1 MNKLVY
7 ATFILLS
14 STLLA
19 VPTSGAAKVDRS
31 ELIDRW
37 EKRLVKIDFCLK
49 DVDTY
54 LASRNEKDNWN
65 RRVLTLALCLE
76 TYEERVKAA
85 LKKKEP

>member
-19 VPTSGAAKVDRS
+19 VPTSGAAKIDRS

-49 DVDTY
+49 DVDAY
-54 LASRNEKDNWN
+54 LALKNETNNWN

>member
-37 EKRLVKIDFCLK
+37 EKRLVKIDLK
-49 DVDTY
+49 DVDAY
-54 LASRNEKDNWN
+54 LALKNETNNWN

>member
-49 DVDTY
+49 DVDAY
-54 LASRNEKDNWN
+54 LALKNETNNWN

-76 TYEERVKAA
+76 TYEERVKQH
-85 LKKKEP
+85 

>member
-1 MNKLVY
+1 MNKFVY

-37 EKRLVKIDFCLK
+37 EKRLVKIGFCLR
-49 DVDTY
+49 DVDAY
-54 LASRNEKDNWN
+54 LASVNETENHN
-65 RRVLTLALCLE
+65 RRVLTLAFCLE

-85 LKKKEP
+85 VKK

>member
-14 STLLA
+14 STLFA

-49 DVDTY
+49 DVDAY
-54 LASRNEKDNWN
+54 LASKNETDNWN

-85 LKKKEP
+85 LNKKGP

>member
-1 MNKLVY
+1 MNKFVY

-37 EKRLVKIDFCLK
+37 EKRLVKIGFCLK
-49 DVDTY
+49 DVDAY
-54 LASRNEKDNWN
+54 LASVNETENYN

-85 LKKKEP
+85 VKK

>member
-49 DVDTY
+49 DVDAY
-54 LASRNEKDNWN
+54 LALKNETNNWN
-65 RRVLTLALCLE
+65 RRVLTLTLCLE

>member
-49 DVDTY
+49 DVDAY
-54 LASRNEKDNWN
+54 LALKNETNNWN
-65 RRVLTLALCLE
+65 RRVLTLHS
-76 TYEERVKAA
+76 A
-85 LKKKEP
+85 LKLMKKS

>member
-1 MNKLVY
+1 MNKFVY

-14 STLLA
+14 STLFA

-49 DVDTY
+49 DVDAY
-54 LASRNEKDNWN
+54 LASKNETNNWN

-76 TYEERVKAA
+76 TYEERKKARST
-85 LKKKEP
+85 K

>member
-37 EKRLVKIDFCLK
+37 EKRLVKIGFCLR
-49 DVDTY
+49 DVDAY
-54 LASRNEKDNWN
+54 LASVNETEIHN

-85 LKKKEP
+85 VKK

>member
-37 EKRLVKIDFCLK
+37 EKRLVKIDYCLK

-54 LASRNEKDNWN
+54 LASRNETDNWN

>member
-7 ATFILLS
+7 VTFILLS

-37 EKRLVKIDFCLK
+37 EKRLVKIGFCLR
-49 DVDTY
+49 DVDAY
-54 LASRNEKDNWN
+54 LASVNETENHN

-85 LKKKEP
+85 VKK

>member
-37 EKRLVKIDFCLK
+37 EKRLVKIDYCLK

-54 LASRNEKDNWN
+54 LASRNETDNWN

-76 TYEERVKAA
+76 TYEQRVKAA
-85 LKKKEP
+85 HKK

>member
-49 DVDTY
+49 DVDAY
-54 LASRNEKDNWN
+54 LALKNETNNWN

-76 TYEERVKAA
+76 TYEERV
-85 LKKKEP
+85 L

>member
-1 MNKLVY
+1 MNKFVY

-14 STLLA
+14 STLFA

-49 DVDTY
+49 DVDAY
-54 LASRNEKDNWN
+54 LASKNETNNWN
-65 RRVLTLALCLE
+65 RRVLTLALSLE

>member
-54 LASRNEKDNWN
+54 LASRNETDNWN

>member
-1 MNKLVY
+1 MNKLGY
-7 ATFILLS
+7 ASFILLS

-49 DVDTY
+49 DVDAY
-54 LASRNEKDNWN
+54 LASKNETDNWN

-85 LKKKEP
+85 LNKKGS

>member
-1 MNKLVY
+1 MNKFVY
-7 ATFILLS
+7 VTFILLS

-37 EKRLVKIDFCLK
+37 EKRLVKIGFCLR
-49 DVDTY
+49 DVDSY
-54 LASRNEKDNWN
+54 LASVNETENHN

-85 LKKKEP
+85 VKK

>member
-14 STLLA
+14 STLLV

-49 DVDTY
+49 DVDAY
-54 LASRNEKDNWN
+54 LALKNETNNWN

>member
-1 MNKLVY
+1 MNKFVY

-37 EKRLVKIDFCLK
+37 EKRLVKIGFCLR
-49 DVDTY
+49 DVDAY
-54 LASRNEKDNWN
+54 LASVNETENHN
-65 RRVLTLALCLE
+65 RRVLTL
-76 TYEERVKAA
+76 RVR
-85 LKKKEP
+85 ESIVGY

>member
-7 ATFILLS
+7 VTLILLS
-14 STLLA
+14 SSFFA

-49 DVDTY
+49 DVDKY
-54 LASRNEKDNWN
+54 LASKNETDNWN

>member
-1 MNKLVY
+1 MNKFVY

-49 DVDTY
+49 DVDAY
-54 LASRNEKDNWN
+54 LASKNETDNWN

-85 LKKKEP
+85 LNKKGS

>member
-1 MNKLVY
+1 MNKFVY

-49 DVDTY
+49 DVDAY
-54 LASRNEKDNWN
+54 LTLKNETNNWN

-85 LKKKEP
+85 QVK

>member
-19 VPTSGAAKVDRS
+19 VPTSGAAKPDRM
-31 ELIDRW
+31 ELVDRW
-37 EKRLVKIDFCLK
+37 EKRLVKIDYCLK
-49 DVDTY
+49 DVDAY
-54 LASRNEKDNWN
+54 LASRNETDNWN

-85 LKKKEP
+85 VKK

>member
-14 STLLA
+14 STLFA

-49 DVDTY
+49 DVDAY
-54 LASRNEKDNWN
+54 LALKNETNNWN

-76 TYEERVKAA
+76 TYEERVNAA